1 MQDPRQNT
9 LNIIFQAN
17 AYMQYPYMNDD
28 KYFNHAFKYFLSEQV
43 QALHSFIYLSLFSAI
58 ARFIGVATM

>member
-1 MQDPRQNT
+1 
-9 LNIIFQAN
+9 
-17 AYMQYPYMNDD
+17 MQYPYMNDD